1 MIARPHDRTHYSRRL
16 VRTLLLS
23 TTVIALAAGC
33 AAGSADVPVEGTQVR
48 VVDNDFEPSVL
59 HVTTGE
65 TVTWTWEG
73 SRDHNVV
80 GEAFQSE
87 TQASGTFT
95 HTFAQPGTYPYQ
107 CALHAG
113 MRGEIIVTT
122 DLEP

>member
-1 MIARPHDRTHYSRRL
+1 MIARPPGRTHYSRRL

-23 TTVIALAAGC
+23 TMVIALAAGC
-33 AAGSADVPVEGTQVR
+33 AAGSADVAVEGTPQVR

-59 HVTTGE
+59 QVTTGD

-113 MRGEIIVTT
+113 MRGEIIVT
-122 DLEP
+122 D

>member
-1 MIARPHDRTHYSRRL
+1 MIARPHDRIQYSRRL

-23 TTVIALAAGC
+23 TMVIAFAAGC

-59 HVTTGE
+59 QVTTGD

-95 HTFAQPGTYPYQ
+95 HTFAQPGTYSYQ
-107 CALHAG
+107 CALHEG
-113 MRGEIIVTT
+113 MRGEIIVT
-122 DLEP
+122 D

>member
-23 TTVIALAAGC
+23 TMVIALAAGC
-33 AAGSADVPVEGTQVR
+33 AAGSADVAVEDSQVR

-59 HVTTGE
+59 HVTTGD

-73 SRDHNVV
+73 SHDHNVV

-113 MRGEIIVTT
+113 MRGEIIVT
-122 DLEP
+122 D